1 MADSIEI
8 MQCPACG
15 KDMKKVYISH
25 ASCNI
30 DICVNGCGGIFFDNR
45 ELKKIDE
52 NSENI
57 DEIIN
62 ELSGKTFSKVDESTT
77 RICPCCGGQMV
88 KNYSSILQNIQVD
101 ECNICGGKFLDNGEL
116 FKIREEYETEEQ
128 RVEDFLKKISPNSFD
143 DLPSSHPS
151 PVKKLFDQVIMSR
164 VKKIF

>member
-1 MADSIEI
+1 
-8 MQCPACG
+8 
-15 KDMKKVYISH
+15 
-25 ASCNI
+25 
-30 DICVNGCGGIFFDNR
+30 
-45 ELKKIDE
+45 
-52 NSENI
+52 
-57 DEIIN
+57 
-62 ELSGKTFSKVDESTT
+62 
-77 RICPCCGGQMV
+77 MV